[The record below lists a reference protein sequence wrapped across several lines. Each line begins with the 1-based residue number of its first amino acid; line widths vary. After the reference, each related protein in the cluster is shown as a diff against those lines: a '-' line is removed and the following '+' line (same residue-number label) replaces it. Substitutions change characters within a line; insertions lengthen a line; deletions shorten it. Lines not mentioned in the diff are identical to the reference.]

1 MLIVRLFGGD
11 VDESERARALDRMAD
26 CAECAGLFADMGSIA
41 AATVA
46 MPVPARPRDFA
57 LTEADAA
64 RLNGGRDGAGRAWFG
79 LRRSL
84 GGALA
89 ALGLAGVVLMSALS
103 VVGGGAAT
111 LDQSNAAAPESLSG
125 LAAAPQVPAA
135 DGSNVGFA
143 AASPAM
149 PAATTGSMVG
159 AQSSV
164 ADTLNGSGGKQVGT
178 PPAAPSSA
186 PIAVANP
193 AYGDGAGGAAQGGTA
208 SQPDT
213 SPVTGMDSRMLWLI
227 GFAALFAV
235 GLATLL
241 LPTAL
246 TRIRRRQNR

>member
-1 MLIVRLFGGD
+1 VRLFGGD
-11 VDESERARALDRMAD
+11 VDESERARALDLVAE
-26 CAECAGLFADMGSIA
+26 CAECAALFADMGSIA
-41 AATVA
+41 AATAA
-46 MPVPARPRDFA
+46 MPVPSRPRDFA

-64 RLNGGRDGAGRAWFG
+64 RLSGGRAGAGRARFG

-89 ALGLAGVVLMSALS
+89 TLGLAGVVLMSALS
-103 VVGGGAAT
+103 VLSGGAAT
-111 LDQSNAAAPESLSG
+111 LDQSATAAPESLSG
-125 LAAAPQVPAA
+125 LAAAPQGPSG

-143 AASPAM
+143 AVSPAM
-149 PAATTGSMVG
+149 AAATAGSPVG

-178 PPAAPSSA
+178 PPAVPSSA

-193 AYGDGAGGAAQGGTA
+193 ANGDGAGGATEGGTA
-208 SQPDT
+208 PQPDT

-235 GLATLL
+235 GLATLV
-241 LPTAL
+241 LPSAL
-246 TRIRRRQNR
+246 TRLRRRQNR